1 MKTTNSRDNVKM
13 RYKLTNDMELKGMKR
28 KKIKN
33 QIITVIMLGFMTF
46 NIVPSE
52 TIEAIAETITD
63 EDGQKEKKSEITV
76 TPVVA
81 DYDGKS
87 HNLINI
93 EGLVDG
99 DIVSYS
105 RDNESWTEGIPNGE
119 NAGQYRLVFKSQ
131 VGMKKI

>member
-63 EDGQKEKKSEITV
+63 EDGQKEKKIRNNCDTS
-76 TPVVA
+76 
-81 DYDGKS
+81 S
-87 HNLINI
+87 C
-93 EGLVDG
+93 
-99 DIVSYS
+99 
-105 RDNESWTEGIPNGE
+105 
-119 NAGQYRLVFKSQ
+119 RL
-131 VGMKKI
+131 